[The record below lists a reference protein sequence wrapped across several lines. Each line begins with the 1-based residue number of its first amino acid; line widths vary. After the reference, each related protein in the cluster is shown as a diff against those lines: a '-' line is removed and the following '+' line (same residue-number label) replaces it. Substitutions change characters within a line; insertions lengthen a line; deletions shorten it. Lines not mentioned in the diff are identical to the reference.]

1 MCFDDE
7 DSTENPLVAPCL
19 CKGGTRYVH
28 LSCLQKWQAS
38 AADDKLENCVA
49 TSAERKS
56 ACKVCKSRYKTH
68 VRTSD
73 GRLLPLMVHQL
84 PPPFICFLVVTKC
97 VPRGASL
104 LPGTRSL
111 LWVWVSFFVD

>member
-7 DSTENPLVAPCL
+7 DSTTNPLVAPCL

-28 LSCLQKWQAS
+28 LTCLQRWQA
-38 AADDKLENCVA
+38 AAGDDKECVA
-49 TSAERKS
+49 TSAERKN

-97 VPRGASL
+97 VSA
-104 LPGTRSL
+104 
-111 LWVWVSFFVD
+111 WVGSV

>member
-7 DSTENPLVAPCL
+7 DSTTNPLVAPCL

-28 LSCLQKWQAS
+28 LTCLQRWQA
-38 AADDKLENCVA
+38 AAGDDKECVA
-49 TSAERKS
+49 TSAERKN

-68 VRTSD
+68 VRASD

-97 VPRGASL
+97 VRAGVGPF
-104 LPGTRSL
+104 TC
-111 LWVWVSFFVD
+111 V